1 MCLGPFNYPFNETY
15 ATLIPAL
22 LTGNIVVMKI
32 PNTGGLAHVLT
43 MEAYAKH
50 LPKGTINFFSGS
62 GRETL
67 EPAMVYFIV
76 IVIIIKFQYYV
87 I

>member
-67 EPAMVYFIV
+67 EPAMVLLKYITAM
-76 IVIIIKFQYYV
+76 IRY
-87 I
+87 